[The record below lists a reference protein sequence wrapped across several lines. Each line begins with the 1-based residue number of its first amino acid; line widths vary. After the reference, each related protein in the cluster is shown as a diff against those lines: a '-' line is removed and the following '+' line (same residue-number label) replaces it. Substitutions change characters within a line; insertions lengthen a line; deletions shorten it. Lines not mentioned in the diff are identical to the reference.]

1 MSQTKKTALFQALAW
16 IDAMKHDADVD
27 TENVDVGIQ
36 CLSYVL
42 ALWLCGAEG
51 WSERS

>member
-1 MSQTKKTALFQALAW
+1 MSQMKKTALFQALAW
-16 IDAMKHDADVD
+16 IDAMKHDANVD

-42 ALWLCGAEG
+42 AFSVAV
-51 WSERS
+51 ERRMEI